1 LRFDLLLN
9 DFRAFWCENAEP
21 YLAQA
26 PYSEAAALNVDDEAL
41 TGAMKASPGKTKTDV
56 INEALREYAR
66 RRRLQEFL
74 EFEGKMHWEGDL
86 DQLRGRSHEL

>member
-1 LRFDLLLN
+1 MRTTLN
-9 DFRAFWCENAEP
+9 
-21 YLAQA
+21 L
-26 PYSEAAALNVDDEAL
+26 DDEAL
-41 TGAMKASPGKTKTDV
+41 TSVLKTSPGKTKTDV

-86 DQLRGRSHEL
+86 DQLRGRSREMREEPLNF

>member
-1 LRFDLLLN
+1 MQILGAYDLHGGA
-9 DFRAFWCENAEP
+9 RMRTT
-21 YLAQA
+21 
-26 PYSEAAALNVDDEAL
+26 LNVDDEAL
-41 TGAMKASPGKTKTDV
+41 TSAMKTCPGKTKTDV

-86 DQLRGRSHEL
+86 DRLRGREV